1 VYPVPAAVHTCVSE
15 LALVVLQ
22 PIVKLCPA
30 TIVVCDALTV
40 GFGVVATGL
49 TVV

>member
-1 VYPVPAAVHTCVSE
+1 MAIRPPIFPASSS

-22 PIVKLCPA
+22 PIVKLCP
-30 TIVVCDALTV
+30 TNIVVCDALTV